1 MPCCLSSLSLTK
13 VQGQILF
20 PCPKGYQYNSLGLC
34 APLQPP
40 QPLQQQ
46 PQVPP
51 VQQQQ
56 PFVQPQPQL
65 TIPSP
70 PLSLQIPFVPLP
82 TNPLTSPP
90 YSIPYYSPLTQ
101 SEEQEQRERAIL
113 LQQQNWSSY
122 EDPILGIS
130 IDYPAWYEVQERENN
145 VKFYPFGFGQ
155 DTGTFMGLT
164 VIDPLPENVDTNE
177 KFMKS
182 TMKEFRGSIDQ
193 IHEMNGNTTLAGK
206 SAYKSDSSLEGI
218 DYVNGSRLEGSHRT
232 DYFIVNNGIGYYLFM
247 NIDPNSY
254 PEHSSVFRR
263 MVGSLKIL
271 P

>member
-1 MPCCLSSLSLTK
+1 MNTVITVSSIITIALILQLSSLSLTNA
-13 VQGQILF
+13 QGQILF
-20 PCPKGYQYNSLGLC
+20 SCPKGYQYNSLGLC

-113 LQQQNWSSY
+113 IEQQNWSS
-122 EDPILGIS
+122 L
-130 IDYPAWYEVQERENN
+130 
-145 VKFYPFGFGQ
+145 
-155 DTGTFMGLT
+155 
-164 VIDPLPENVDTNE
+164 
-177 KFMKS
+177 
-182 TMKEFRGSIDQ
+182 
-193 IHEMNGNTTLAGK
+193 
-206 SAYKSDSSLEGI
+206 
-218 DYVNGSRLEGSHRT
+218 
-232 DYFIVNNGIGYYLFM
+232 
-247 NIDPNSY
+247 
-254 PEHSSVFRR
+254 
-263 MVGSLKIL
+263 
-271 P
+271 